1 MKYAA
6 YLLVIANLA
15 VFAWLYSQSE
25 LYEPRSEPAV
35 APMYPPVTPLVLLKE
50 RGTTESETK
59 LESSAPDADSPDVP
73 GDAVPQPGSDVAAT
87 DPDDAG
93 SPASDAVAES
103 AEIPVASAPAVPEEP
118 APAEPPVRVCQTV
131 GPFPGQKDVA
141 TFLARIKPLGA
152 NPTLRSAQ
160 TQQVSDYWVYLPEM
174 PRAEARATAREL
186 GERGIKDLF
195 LGKQNFISLGVFSGQ
210 RMAEARAKEIR
221 DMGYEPRLEPRY
233 RTREVFWVDLEE
245 AGPDIIG
252 ADQWQTLL
260 DTTGDVRRQSVAC
273 E

>member
-6 YLLVIANLA
+6 YLLIIANLA
-15 VFAWLYSQSE
+15 VFAWLYNQRD
-25 LYEPRSEPAV
+25 LYEPPSEPAV

-50 RGTTESETK
+50 RGTTQPETE
-59 LESSAPDADSPDVP
+59 LESTVPATDSPDMP
-73 GDAVPQPGSDVAAT
+73 GDAVPPPAGEVAAT
-87 DPDDAG
+87 GPDDAG
-93 SPASDAVAES
+93 SPTPATKAET

-141 TFLARIKPLGA
+141 AFLARIKPLGV

-195 LGKQNFISLGVFSGQ
+195 LGKQNFISLGVFSGKS
-210 RMAEARAKEIR
+210 MAEARAKEIR
-221 DMGYEPRLEPRY
+221 EMGYEPRLEPRY

-245 AGPDIIG
+245 TGPDVIG
-252 ADQWQTLL
+252 ADQWRDLL
-260 DTTGDVRRQSVAC
+260 DTTGDVRRQSVSC